1 MNAVL
6 HILRD
11 MMDMELSTMT
21 TMWFLEID
29 MQWYAVFYADGSGVF
44 DEANIIIISFY
55 EQL

>member
-1 MNAVL
+1 
-6 HILRD
+6 